1 MNNTGLNFNLQK
13 NSITDFCRFGWLRK
27 TEFIIKVLILI
38 SFLTAKNLY
47 AEDWPSW
54 RGPTGQGISQEK
66 NLPLNWNKNGTN
78 ILWKEKL
85 PGQEEKNRQDQNQS
99 SPIIIKNKIFISASF
114 WREGIEASK
123 EHPEHHVACFDLFD
137 GKKLWDTIVKAGPW
151 KFSDLRGGYTA
162 PTPTSDGQQIYVV
175 FGSSVIIALD
185 LEGKILWR
193 TEIIPFDFD
202 VAIGSSPI
210 VTGNSV
216 ILQCD
221 GTRKSSRIIAFDKNS
236 GKIQWEKKRPQ
247 NDFSHSTPT
256 LVKIGVKEQLL
267 VAASN
272 ALQGIDPTDGTIL
285 WSCAGKGDTASP
297 VMNKNIVY
305 MDSGR
310 GGPGIA
316 VDPSGQGDVSKS
328 HLKWK
333 IPQIPEGL
341 SSPIIFGDFLY
352 RSHNPGI
359 LSCRNLN
366 DGSVVF
372 SERLQDIST
381 LSTPFVTTEGYIY
394 FASAGKTFILKAGPK
409 FELISINDLGDLS
422 PSSPAVSQGR
432 IVIKGKQYLYCIGS
446 KP

>member
-1 MNNTGLNFNLQK
+1 MYNSGSTHHPQK
-13 NSITDFCRFGWLRK
+13 QSIVFR
-27 TEFIIKVLILI
+27 IMILFVFFMATTV
-38 SFLTAKNLY
+38 S
-47 AEDWPSW
+47 AEDWSSW
-54 RGPTGQGISQEK
+54 RGPKGQGISKEK
-66 NLPLNWNKNGTN
+66 NLPLNWNKDGTN
-78 ILWKEKL
+78 ILWKAKL
-85 PGQEEKNRQDQNQS
+85 PGQEGKNRQDQNQS
-99 SPIIIKNKIFISASF
+99 SPIIIKNQIIISASF
-114 WREGIEASK
+114 WRDGIDAPK
-123 EHPEHHVACFDLFD
+123 EYPEHHVACFDLIS
-137 GKKLWDTIVKAGPW
+137 GKQLWDTSVKAGPW

-162 PTPTSDGQQIYVV
+162 PTPTSDGERIYVV

-193 TEIIPFDFD
+193 TEIVPFDFD

-210 VTGNSV
+210 VVGDLV

-221 GTRKSSRIIAFDKNS
+221 GARKSSRIVAFDKKT
-236 GKIQWEKKRPQ
+236 GTILWEKKRPQ

-256 LVKIGVKEQLL
+256 LVKIGEKEQLL

-285 WSCAGKGDTASP
+285 WSCAGKGDTVSP

-316 VDPSGQGDVSKS
+316 VDPTGMGDVSKS

-341 SSPIIFGDFLY
+341 SSPIIVGDLLY
-352 RSHNPGI
+352 RSQNPGVI
-359 LSCRNLN
+359 SCRNLS

-381 LSTPFVTTEGYIY
+381 LSNPFVTSDGYIY
-394 FASAGKTFILKAGPK
+394 FASAGKTFILKSGPK
-409 FELISINDLGDLS
+409 FELISTNDLGDLAA
-422 PSSPAVSQGR
+422 SSPAVSQGR
-432 IVIKGKQYLYCIGS
+432 IVIKGKQFLYCIGS